1 MDENPANMFELPEI
15 TPTHAA
21 GAACRRFLMTT
32 MKRFSGRFPRFPGS
46 LPMGKTFARLAKTS
60 EGGALVEFA
69 MVLPMMMVVVTG
81 IFFLGIALTLYLQLT
96 NATDIGARLLSVSR
110 GQTTDPCNT
119 ASVAVKAA
127 APNLSASGLT
137 FTYVLDGQSYSGTTC
152 TAGAAYLVQGTS
164 AQLKVTYPVHLG
176 IYGLGWNTIT
186 LNAQTTELVQ

>member
-1 MDENPANMFELPEI
+1 MPEI
-15 TPTHAA
+15 TTTRAA
-21 GAACRRFLMTT
+21 GAARGSFLVTT
-32 MKRFSGRFPRFPGS
+32 MQRFSGGSHRFPMR
-46 LPMGKTFARLAKTS
+46 KTFARLAKGT

-69 MVLPMMMVVVTG
+69 MVLPMMLVIVTG

-110 GQTTDPCNT
+110 GQTTDPCST
-119 ASVAVKAA
+119 ASAAVEAA
-127 APNLSASGLT
+127 APNLSTSGLT
-137 FTYVLDGQSYSGTTC
+137 FSYVLNGQSYSGTTC
-152 TAGAAYLVQGTS
+152 TAGAAFLVQGTS